1 MANPLS
7 NGENKYQKA
16 QIKTRNCAERG
27 IGVWKRTFA
36 CLMLGMRYRLDKS
49 QDVIVAC
56 CILHN
61 LLIMENEI
69 NIENPISEN
78 EFEHQRD
85 LSQQLYIAQGEINR
99 QFSVQRFLIERHFH
113 VQN

>member
-7 NGENKYQKA
+7 NGEKNYQKA

-56 CILHN
+56 SFLHN
-61 LLIMENEI
+61 MLIMEKEN
-69 NIENPISEN
+69 NENPIDEN
-78 EFEHQRD
+78 AFEHQRN
-85 LSQQLYIAQGEINR
+85 LSQQLHDAREINR
-99 QFSVQRFLIERHFH
+99 LLSVQRFLIERYF
-113 VQN
+113 NM